1 MSIEARVADK
11 ILTVGKAV
19 GTALY
24 RSTYD
29 GQRNIPCLSVD
40 QQYVAGLAAVEA
52 IEEWERQQRMKQG
65 D

>member
-1 MSIEARVADK
+1 MADERC
-11 ILTVGKAV
+11 LFLGKAI

-29 GQRNIPCLSVD
+29 GKRNIPCLSVD
-40 QQYVAGLAAVEA
+40 QQYAAGLAALEA
-52 IEEWERQQRMKQG
+52 NEEFDRKQRLKPG